1 MDGLGLVMAGQ
12 TLASLGLVEDLEVT
26 GVFVKTPVF
35 PFVRFPGVDTILGPE
50 MKSTGEVMGVGDTFA
65 EAFLKSQLGAGVRLP
80 KTGRVF
86 VSVKHPDKPRVLD
99 VARTLVGLGFTLVAT
114 RGTAAALAA
123 AGLPV
128 TAVNKVAEGRPHI
141 VDMLLND
148 EIALVI
154 NTVEEKRS
162 AIRDSYAIRRAALND
177 QVPTYTTIAGAR
189 AAATGMQGLRELI
202 PYSLQALHQ
211 RLH

>member
-1 MDGLGLVMAGQ
+1 M
-12 TLASLGLVEDLEVT
+12 
-26 GVFVKTPVF
+26 
-35 PFVRFPGVDTILGPE
+35 
-50 MKSTGEVMGVGDTFA
+50 
-65 EAFLKSQLGAGVRLP
+65 
-80 KTGRVF
+80 
-86 VSVKHPDKPRVLD
+86 
-99 VARTLVGLGFTLVAT
+99 AT

-128 TAVNKVAEGRPHI
+128 KAVNKVAEGRPHI

-162 AIRDSYAIRRAALND
+162 AIRTATPFAALPSTTRCR
-177 QVPTYTTIAGAR
+177 PTPPSPAR
-189 AAATGMQGLRELI
+189 ARLPTGMQGLRELT
-202 PYSLQALHQ
+202 PYALQALHQ